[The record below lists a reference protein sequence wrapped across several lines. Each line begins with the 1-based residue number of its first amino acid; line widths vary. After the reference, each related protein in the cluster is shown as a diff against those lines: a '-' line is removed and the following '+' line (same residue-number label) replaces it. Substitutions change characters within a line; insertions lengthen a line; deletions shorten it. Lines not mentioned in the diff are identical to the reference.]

1 MNNEIISIN
10 GNYNEMAKAMGIADM
25 SGTDVE
31 KKSVSSLARLR
42 LNHQPIMGTEEIK
55 GKMVNV
61 EQIPSGSYKL
71 DVPDDGVYYQSDITI
86 RPFMQRYMY
95 KRFIMGSDDVAN
107 RYVKTVMADNLNLDL
122 KDNDGGFN
130 CGKPA
135 GYIQDFNALPDK
147 QKDLIRQIKRV
158 RVVFGLATF
167 DKAIKVD
174 GDSMIDS
181 DLGSIPFIWEV
192 ENREAFKTV
201 GEVFNKLGKLK
212 RLPVNHNVVASS
224 EERKLP
230 NGNSYYVPTT
240 KLDMATTVATSD
252 SDQELFTDLLAW
264 VTNYNQYIM
273 GQWNENVH
281 SHEKIDPSMVESFID
296 ITSDEKVQ

>member
-167 DKAIKVD
+167 DKAIRVD
-174 GDSMIDS
+174 GDSMTDS

-240 KLDMATTVATSD
+240 KLDMATKIDTSD
-252 SDQELFTDLLAW
+252 KDQELFSDLLAW

-273 GQWNENVH
+273 NQWSENVH

>member
-1 MNNEIISIN
+1 MNNEVISIN